1 MFTCKCK
8 TKGRLVAKR
17 YTQTY
22 EIDYL
27 ETFASVAQMNI
38 VRLLLS
44 LIANLGWSP
53 QQFDIK
59 NTFLHIDL
67 DEKIYMEIPLGFG

>member
-1 MFTCKCK
+1 
-8 TKGRLVAKR
+8 
-17 YTQTY
+17 
-22 EIDYL
+22 
-27 ETFASVAQMNI
+27 MNI
-38 VRLLLS
+38 VRVLLS

-67 DEKIYMEIPLGFG
+67 DEKIYMEIPLGFGWI